1 MTLPEEL
8 ELNRLESEQTLLTEQ
23 VANLE
28 LQLETTKTDTIKF
41 QHRYYQTVGRLYV
54 EIDALEA
61 SIAAALAQQAPSDIE
76 ALAKAKFTEEQAK
89 KSAEEAGLTEA
100 QPLPPP
106 TITAECKRLYR
117 KAAMLMHPDRATTP
131 QETARR
137 TSLMAQVNA
146 AYEQGN
152 QEAIEK
158 LILEFGQDPEAIT
171 GEDIGT
177 KMIKVI
183 RRIAQLR
190 RRLGEIE
197 HQLQANQ
204 QTEIYQLK
212 MTIEEAEEMGGNP
225 LNALVN
231 SLMQTISEKKI
242 QLEIAKQST

>member
-1 MTLPEEL
+1 MIL
-8 ELNRLESEQTLLTEQ
+8 
-23 VANLE
+23 
-28 LQLETTKTDTIKF
+28 F
-41 QHRYYQTVGRLYV
+41 
-54 EIDALEA
+54 
-61 SIAAALAQQAPSDIE
+61 AQ
-76 ALAKAKFTEEQAK
+76 
-89 KSAEEAGLTEA
+89 
-100 QPLPPP
+100 
-106 TITAECKRLYR
+106 
-117 KAAMLMHPDRATTP
+117 
-131 QETARR
+131 
-137 TSLMAQVNA
+137 
-146 AYEQGN
+146 N